1 MPRKPSVTYDV
12 PVNRAS
18 VEQAV
23 GPRLGKL
30 FVPNPRI
37 LESRTVLRFPRE
49 KVIASGE
56 FMRALD
62 KVGTDRRPT
71 LAVGHDFTK
80 EARLAAAEMSC
91 DIISE
96 REHGWTDARIKII
109 RKEIG

>member
-1 MPRKPSVTYDV
+1 
-12 PVNRAS
+12 
-18 VEQAV
+18 
-23 GPRLGKL
+23 
-30 FVPNPRI
+30 
-37 LESRTVLRFPRE
+37 VLRFPRE